1 MILFTDKEFD
11 QDLKSVDLE
20 GIIWKRPPHDI
31 VNEPV
36 FIANDISIDEIC
48 QGYLIAYC
56 NNKCFNYFN
65 NFGKFYIYFKFIT
78 KILQECLQW

>member
-20 GIIWKRPPHDI
+20 GIIWKRPHDI

-36 FIANDISIDEIC
+36 FIV
-48 QGYLIAYC
+48 
-56 NNKCFNYFN
+56 FTMV
-65 NFGKFYIYFKFIT
+65 NFVFILLLT
-78 KILQECLQW
+78 IKNVK